1 MRSRVLVFITLAIT
15 QIAGWGV
22 VGILPV
28 LASSIAKDLQIDQP
42 TAFLGVTAMYVVMG
56 LSAPVAGKAF
66 ARLGVKH
73 VMLCGASVVC
83 IGLAVMGS
91 VNSLLAYLASW
102 CAIGLGGAMFLT
114 TSAYAYLAE
123 CAGNKARGMIGSLML
138 VTGLAGSVFWP
149 LTAWLDHL
157 VGWRGATQIYAGGI
171 LLLVI
176 PLIALSLP
184 DVRSHP
190 AAPVSSRTTSRKGHI
205 LWFLVAAISLNS
217 FVTLGMEAVG
227 LELFKALGA
236 DLTLAV
242 GLASL
247 MGILKV
253 GGRLIELIGGKR
265 WNAVRAGIFSGAMI
279 PVAMLIPVV
288 FGASSRAILAYIVI
302 FGIGSGAFAVAR
314 ATMPLEFYEKSDY
327 AAAMS
332 MIGLPMNLVNATAP
346 PLLSFLMATAGP
358 SAMLSLMI
366 VCSGAALCLMLA
378 LGHFKSHQ
386 RVSVA

>member
-1 MRSRVLVFITLAIT
+1 M
-15 QIAGWGV
+15 GV

-28 LASSIAKDLQIDQP
+28 LASSIAKDLQIDP
-42 TAFLGVTAMYVVMG
+42 ATAFLGVTAMYVVMG
-56 LSAPVAGKAF
+56 LSAPVVGKAF

-73 VMLCGASVVC
+73 VMLCGASVIC
-83 IGLAVMGS
+83 IGLAAMGS

-102 CAIGLGGAMFLT
+102 CAIGFGGAMFLT

-123 CAGNKARGMIGSLML
+123 FAGNRARGMIGSLML

-171 LLLVI
+171 LLLVL
-176 PLIALSLP
+176 PLIAFSLP

-190 AAPVSSRTTSRKGHI
+190 AAPVSSRTKSRKGHI
-205 LWFLVAAISLNS
+205 LWFLVAAVSLNS

-227 LELFKALGA
+227 IELFKALGA
-236 DLTLAV
+236 DLSLAV

-265 WNAVRAGIFSGAMI
+265 WNAVRAGIFSGTMI
-279 PVAMLIPVV
+279 PVAMLIPVI
-288 FGASSRAILAYIVI
+288 FGASSSAILAYIVI

-346 PLLSFLMATAGP
+346 PLLSFLMAAAGP

-378 LGHFKSHQ
+378 LGHFKNHQ

>member
-1 MRSRVLVFITLAIT
+1 MKSRVIVFTTLAIT

-22 VGILPV
+22 IGILPV
-28 LASSIAKDLQIDQP
+28 LASSIAKDLQVDLA

-56 LSAPVAGKAF
+56 LSAPLVGKAF

-73 VMLCGASVVC
+73 VMLCGAGL
-83 IGLAVMGS
+83 IGMALAAMAS
-91 VNSLLAYLASW
+91 VNSLAAYLACW
-102 CAIGLGGAMFLT
+102 CAIGVGGAMFLT

-123 CAGNKARGMIGSLML
+123 FAGNRARGMIGSLML

-157 VGWRGATQIYAGGI
+157 LGWRGVTQIYGGGV
-171 LLLVI
+171 LLLVL
-176 PLIALSLP
+176 PLLALSLP
-184 DVRSHP
+184 DVRSTS
-190 AAPVSSRTTSRKGHI
+190 ASPVSGRTKNRRGHI

-217 FVTLGMEAVG
+217 FVTLGMESVG
-227 LELFKALGA
+227 IELFKALGA

-242 GLASL
+242 GLASF
-247 MGILKV
+247 MGVLKV
-253 GGRLIELIGGKR
+253 GGRLIDVIGGQT
-265 WNAVRAGIFSGAMI
+265 WNAIWTGILSGAMI
-279 PVAMLIPVV
+279 PAAMLIPVV
-288 FGASSRAILAYIVI
+288 FGPSSGAIFAYIVI

-346 PLLSFLMATAGP
+346 PLLSGLMAFAGP
-358 SAMLSLMI
+358 SAMLLLM
-366 VCSGAALCLMLA
+366 VACSGAALCSLLT
-378 LGHFKSHQ
+378 LGHFKNRQ
-386 RVSVA
+386 RGLVA

>member
-28 LASSIAKDLQIDQP
+28 LASSIAKDLQIDP
-42 TAFLGVTAMYVVMG
+42 AAFLGVTAMYVVMG
-56 LSAPVAGKAF
+56 LSAPVAGKASRGWGETRH
-66 ARLGVKH
+66 AMRCKRDLYRPCCDGERQ
-73 VMLCGASVVC
+73 LT
-83 IGLAVMGS
+83 L
-91 VNSLLAYLASW
+91 
-102 CAIGLGGAMFLT
+102 GLGKLVRHRFGAMFLT

-123 CAGNKARGMIGSLML
+123 FAGNRARGMIGSLML

-171 LLLVI
+171 LLLVL

-227 LELFKALGA
+227 IELFKALGA
-236 DLTLAV
+236 DLSLAV

-265 WNAVRAGIFSGAMI
+265 WNAVRPESSGAMMY
-279 PVAMLIPVV
+279 MLILCQQC
-288 FGASSRAILAYIVI
+288 AILAYIVI

-346 PLLSFLMATAGP
+346 PLLSFLMAAAGP

-378 LGHFKSHQ
+378 LGHFKNHQ

>member
-73 VMLCGASVVC
+73 VMLCGASVIC
-83 IGLAVMGS
+83 IGFAGMGS
-91 VNSLLAYLASW
+91 ANSLLAYLASW
-102 CAIGLGGAMFLT
+102 CAIGVGGAMFLT

-123 CAGNKARGMIGSLML
+123 FAGNRARGMIGSLML

-171 LLLVI
+171 LLLVL

-190 AAPVSSRTTSRKGHI
+190 AAPVSSTTTSRKGHI
-205 LWFLVAAISLNS
+205 LWFLVAAISLDS

-227 LELFKALGA
+227 IELFKALGA
-236 DLTLAV
+236 DLSLAV

-279 PVAMLIPVV
+279 PVAMLIPVI
-288 FGASSRAILAYIVI
+288 FGASSGAILAYIVI

-366 VCSGAALCLMLA
+366 VCSGATLCLMLA
-378 LGHFKSHQ
+378 LGHFKNHQ

>member
-1 MRSRVLVFITLAIT
+1 
-15 QIAGWGV
+15 
-22 VGILPV
+22 
-28 LASSIAKDLQIDQP
+28 
-42 TAFLGVTAMYVVMG
+42 
-56 LSAPVAGKAF
+56 
-66 ARLGVKH
+66 
-73 VMLCGASVVC
+73 
-83 IGLAVMGS
+83 
-91 VNSLLAYLASW
+91 
-102 CAIGLGGAMFLT
+102 
-114 TSAYAYLAE
+114 
-123 CAGNKARGMIGSLML
+123 ML

-171 LLLVI
+171 LLLVL
-176 PLIALSLP
+176 PLIAVSLP

-190 AAPVSSRTTSRKGHI
+190 AASVSSRTTSRKGHI

-227 LELFKALGA
+227 IELFKALGA

-279 PVAMLIPVV
+279 PVAMLIPVI
-288 FGASSRAILAYIVI
+288 FGASSGAILAYIVI

-346 PLLSFLMATAGP
+346 PLLSFLMAAAGP
-358 SAMLSLMI
+358 SAMLLLMI

-378 LGHFKSHQ
+378 LGHFKNHQ
-386 RVSVA
+386 RVPVA